1 MSNQYGKTAL
11 INAATYR
18 HIEIVKYLIQ
28 NGAYKFIKDN
38 VKNNIK

>member
-11 INAATYR
+11 INAAKYN

-28 NGAYKFIKDN
+28 NGADKFIKDN